1 LTLRHILRLGA
12 KGPAWLL
19 LSIIIVGLLSLG
31 PVRVRGADGASAS
44 IGDAETALRQ
54 AFGATLD
61 AERAGANVTG
71 LLSRLDESG
80 LDLSMAEAA
89 SNGGNDSGAAIL
101 AGASKTLADG
111 VATDALALE
120 SSAAGWFS
128 SFSQAFETGLVG
140 AGLFVV
146 VLLLAW
152 RWFKRY
158 YNRKLL
164 GSRPGVTA

>member
-1 LTLRHILRLGA
+1 MRLMHLLRLCA
-12 KGPAWLL
+12 KGSTWLL
-19 LSIIIVGLLSLG
+19 LSLIIVGLVSYG
-31 PVRVRGADGASAS
+31 PGRVRIADGASAS
-44 IGDAETALRQ
+44 IGDAETAIRW
-54 AFGATLD
+54 AFSATLD
-61 AERAGANVTG
+61 AERAGVNVTG
-71 LLSRLDESG
+71 LLGRLDEAG

-89 SNGGNDSGAAIL
+89 SNGGNDSGAADL

-111 VATDALALE
+111 VAADALAMK
-120 SSAAGWFS
+120 SSAPGWFS

-146 VLLLAW
+146 ALLLTW

-158 YNRKLL
+158 YSRKLL

>member
-1 LTLRHILRLGA
+1 MRLRHLLRQCA
-12 KGPAWLL
+12 KGSAWLL
-19 LSIIIVGLLSLG
+19 LSLIIVGLLSYG
-31 PVRVRGADGASAS
+31 PVRVKIADGASAS
-44 IGDAETALRQ
+44 VGDAETAIRQ
-54 AFGATLD
+54 AFNATLG
-61 AERAGANVTG
+61 AERAGVNVTG
-71 LLSRLDESG
+71 LLGRLDEAG

-89 SNGGNDSGAAIL
+89 SNGGNDSGAAVL

-111 VATDALALE
+111 VASDALALK

-128 SFSQAFETGLVG
+128 SFSQAFEIGLVG

-158 YNRKLL
+158 YSRRLL